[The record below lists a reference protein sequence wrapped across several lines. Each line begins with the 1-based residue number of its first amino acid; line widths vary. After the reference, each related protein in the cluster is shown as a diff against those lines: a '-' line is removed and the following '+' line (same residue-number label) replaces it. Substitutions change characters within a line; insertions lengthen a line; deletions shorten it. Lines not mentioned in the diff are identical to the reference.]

1 MDPAEFDNCVLYAGL
16 SGVEIDFD
24 QLELGAGVSIRKT
37 YAHLMMPMIMAFRK
51 REEGGPQSSYWAA
64 VGEGMPHDIHVELKL
79 SNECGAGLKEKIEFA
94 KTVMA
99 LLRLHASPHFALPV
113 IANVPIEEAAAHSK
127 KHHFLAVEPLPPF
140 FSVSTEVRKTLSR
153 DHFKWTTRFLQN
165 AIELNR
171 DHAEFAF
178 ALSALDSWETIRSG
192 PLALVFIW
200 AALENIFSP
209 DKAQELRFRVSTLIA
224 SYLEKPGQ
232 KRSQKFREVLEL
244 YNARSKAAHG
254 SAKHEPSHT
263 LQNVR
268 SSTKSRDEDDRR
280 KNGSFES

>member
-1 MDPAEFDNCVLYAGL
+1 
-16 SGVEIDFD
+16 
-24 QLELGAGVSIRKT
+24 
-37 YAHLMMPMIMAFRK
+37 
-51 REEGGPQSSYWAA
+51 
-64 VGEGMPHDIHVELKL
+64 
-79 SNECGAGLKEKIEFA
+79 
-94 KTVMA
+94 
-99 LLRLHASPHFALPV
+99 
-113 IANVPIEEAAAHSK
+113 
-127 KHHFLAVEPLPPF
+127 KHHSLAVEPLPPF
-140 FSVSTEVRKTLSR
+140 SSVSTEVRKTLSR

-171 DHAEFAF
+171 DHAEFAV

-254 SAKHEPSHT
+254 SAKHEPST
-263 LQNVR
+263 LYRTYDLLLKVVMKMIEEKTVP
-268 SSTKSRDEDDRR
+268 S
-280 KNGSFES
+280 